1 MVFGFMIGF
10 IIGHDLTLVGKEKRK
25 NLGFSFLKRGTVWFG
40 PN

>member
-25 NLGFSFLKRGTVWFG
+25 IFFFFVFKKGNRLVW
-40 PN
+40 P